1 MISRNKYLS
10 GAFIDQVQRFH
21 RPSFEPTNF
30 SLRVQALSRKKGLN
44 QLWHLHFCC
53 RYFGFYMLSLSITT
67 EIAERICRR
76 HHGNPFYTPE
86 PDVAWLELWGNPWF
100 DGESSLLGLESTAL
114 EFGRL
119 VTILVDNFLYESLR
133 WDDPASNITPKWIR
147 RIQADDSRESLGP
160 KIVRQQS
167 FQSPRQNSQH
177 ISSNGH
183 CYVMPTWWLMV
194 AKLTVF
200 T

>member
-1 MISRNKYLS
+1 MRFLCHWNYLTMVVGGVLQNHLDIKLMTYLAYHSGRAGVWCDGSHWILSTLGLAQVMLSRNKYLS

-44 QLWHLHFCC
+44 QLWHLHCCC

-100 DGESSLLGLESTAL
+100 DGESSRLGLESSAL

-119 VTILVDNFLYESLR
+119 ITILVVIFFMNHFVGMILQVNK
-133 WDDPASNITPKWIR
+133 P
-147 RIQADDSRESLGP
+147 
-160 KIVRQQS
+160 
-167 FQSPRQNSQH
+167 
-177 ISSNGH
+177 
-183 CYVMPTWWLMV
+183 
-194 AKLTVF
+194 
-200 T
+200 